1 MNKNIKFNL
10 TRKLSIEGW
19 QNILATLGALALAL
33 LVGVTAVHAIS
44 LVIAH
49 TNQGDGILYA
59 IRVAS
64 PALTELFAALVAV
77 GFAIGYWREQQKP
90 VAVLIELIWLV
101 FAGLNLLVSFTLES
115 GGENAVLPAWLDGW
129 LHYGLPLSSLI
140 TGALFYVALRLNP
153 DYLRQAEL
161 KAAEENEKMEV
172 FSTRQEVL
180 ATPQMAQLRRQKI
193 WLQVVAELEKDGYTA
208 EQIGYM
214 MAHVPQLKIAQSPT
228 PHQLPAQTQ
237 AAPAGDEHPA
247 EPPARY
253 IVKSEPVVSLN
264 GNGYHPASP
273 KDFLPPQM

>member
-1 MNKNIKFNL
+1 MSKIKFNL

-33 LVGVTAVHAIS
+33 LVAVTAVHAIS
-44 LVIAH
+44 LVISH

-101 FAGLNLLVSFTLES
+101 FAGLNLLVSFTIES
-115 GGENAVLPAWLDGW
+115 GGENATLPAWLDGW

-161 KAAEENEKMEV
+161 RAAEENEEMAIFEAE
-172 FSTRQEVL
+172 QEIL
-180 ATPQMAQLRRQKI
+180 NSSQMAQLRRQRT
-193 WLQVVAELEKDGYTA
+193 WLKVVARLEKQGYSA
-208 EQIGYM
+208 EQINFM
-214 MAHVPQLKIAQSPT
+214 MAQVPQLPAHNPT
-228 PHQLPAQTQ
+228 AHQLPAHTQ

-247 EPPARY
+247 EPPARHT
-253 IVKSEPVVSLN
+253 IHAEPVMVSLN
-264 GNGYHPASP
+264 GHGPIPP
-273 KDFLPPQM
+273 KDIYPPQI

>member
-1 MNKNIKFNL
+1 MKQMKFNL
-10 TRKLSIEGW
+10 SRKLSLEGW

-33 LVGVTAVHAIS
+33 LVAVTAVHAIS
-44 LVIAH
+44 LVISH

-161 KAAEENEKMEV
+161 KAAEENEKMDV
-172 FSTRQEVL
+172 FTTRQEVL
-180 ATPQMAQLRRQKI
+180 SSPQMAQLRRHKV
-193 WLQVVAELEKDGYTA
+193 WVQVVAQLESEGYSQEQIQFMMSYAPRLILNQPTQPTQPTLLPPPKNVDEHTPPVA
-208 EQIGYM
+208 EQPR
-214 MAHVPQLKIAQSPT
+214 HETPLTVPSANGHGPT
-228 PHQLPAQTQ
+228 P
-237 AAPAGDEHPA
+237 
-247 EPPARY
+247 
-253 IVKSEPVVSLN
+253 
-264 GNGYHPASP
+264 P
-273 KDFLPPQM
+273 KDIYPPQM